1 MREALRADEGSTD
14 EAQSELD
21 PITYHREAQVEER
34 LQLLLALT
42 QHRGGVLAQDLG
54 CSQRAERQSP
64 SQ

>member
-1 MREALRADEGSTD
+1 
-14 EAQSELD
+14 
-21 PITYHREAQVEER
+21 

-42 QHRGGVLAQDLG
+42 QHSGGVLAQDLG

>member
-1 MREALRADEGSTD
+1 MR